1 MKYQKDKA
9 KNKSHLKLHQREYTS
24 REKVNQKSERL
35 ISENSKTLM
44 RETEDH
50 SKKWKDIQCSRIER
64 ISIVKTVIPPKAIYR
79 FNATPIKIPKTF
91 FAELKQ
97 NSLKFI

>member
-1 MKYQKDKA
+1 MKYQREKA

-44 RETEDH
+44 RETEDDT
-50 SKKWKDIQCSRIER
+50 KKGKDIICSWKNE
-64 ISIVKTVIPPKAIYR
+64 YC
-79 FNATPIKIPKTF
+79 
-91 FAELKQ
+91 
-97 NSLKFI
+97 